1 MFRKAISSCNAPK
14 AIGPYSCAMKL
25 GDFVYISG
33 QLPIDASSGNMPE
46 TIEEQTK
53 QSLANIEALL
63 AEMFLEPRHVVKTTI
78 YMSDLSEFSRMN
90 EVYGKFFSEPYP
102 ARSCV
107 EVARLPKD
115 ALIEI
120 EAIATK

>member
-90 EVYGKFFSEPYP
+90 EVYGQFFSEPYP